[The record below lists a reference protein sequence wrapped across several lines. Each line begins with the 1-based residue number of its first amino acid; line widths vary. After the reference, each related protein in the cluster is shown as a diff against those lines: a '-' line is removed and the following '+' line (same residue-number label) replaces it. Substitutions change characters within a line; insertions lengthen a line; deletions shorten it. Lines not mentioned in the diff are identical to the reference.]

1 MKENTLLICLPS
13 GDKNWSL
20 QLYKSSWEKHNH
32 LKIIVSNVMM
42 SERAIYKILGLFI
55 QGDSREWTMVEMWSN
70 NESLFLEFCEHVS
83 KILELPLE
91 FEN

>member
-1 MKENTLLICLPS
+1 
-13 GDKNWSL
+13 
-20 QLYKSSWEKHNH
+20 
-32 LKIIVSNVMM
+32 MM